1 MNVRRLVVYLI
12 LNAVVSAAATLTVLT
27 LWDRTHPAGPSLSDA
42 LTFTATPPVAV
53 AANNTSAVPVVEPQ
67 SAVLPTPT
75 LYVVK
80 SGDNWHHRP
89 AVRRLGGDHTTP
101 NGLTDPNLLNVGT
114 SLVIPVAGSV
124 PPTAMPGT
132 AAPVATTVVEP
143 PRPTATRDPS
153 VAQPRLTIR
162 EVRSAGALAEEALV
176 IVNDGGPVDL
186 AGWSLRDGTGHSYSF
201 PTLMLFEGGAI
212 TVHTAAGTD
221 SVTDLYSGQAEP
233 VWSAGAEVIL
243 SDTGG
248 NLHARWHRALSGTAT
263 RSRRPWPE
271 PSAAPVKCAGAARC
285 AEPRSS

>member
-1 MNVRRLVVYLI
+1 MPRLLCYHRARVIQAARRAGEHVMNVRRLVVYLI

-27 LWDRTHPAGPSLSDA
+27 LWDRAHPAGPSLTDA
-42 LTFTATPPVAV
+42 LTFTATPPAAV
-53 AANNTSAVPVVEPQ
+53 AANNTSAAPVVEPT
-67 SAVLPTPT
+67 AVVLPTPT

-80 SGDNWHHRP
+80 SGDT
-89 AVRRLGGDHTTP
+89 LGTIAQQFDVSVDDIMAA

-114 SLVIPVAGSV
+114 SLLIPVAGSV
-124 PPTAMPGT
+124 PPTAVPGT

-162 EVRSAGALAEEALV
+162 EVVSAGTLAEEALV
-176 IVNDGGPVDL
+176 IVNNGGPVDL

-221 SVTDLYSGQAEP
+221 SVTDLYWGQAEP
-233 VWSAGAEVIL
+233 VWTAGAEVLL

-248 NLHARWHRALSGTAT
+248 NLHARYTV
-263 RSRRPWPE
+263 P
-271 PSAAPVKCAGAARC
+271 
-285 AEPRSS
+285 